1 MDNNFKPTEE
11 QVAIIEASLTGG
23 SMVVEAG
30 AGAAKTT
37 SLELIARAKPKIESG
52 VYVAYNRAIAGDAK
66 AKFPRNTQCATAHS
80 FAFRAVGVKFK
91 HRLNGPRVTA
101 KQTAAFLGVNGG
113 VSFGEEANFGPVKL
127 ALLAMGTVTRF
138 CYSDDPHITS
148 RHVPFIPGTE
158 KFFNELAEIVT
169 PYALKAWDDLIRED
183 GRLRFQHDVYLKLW
197 ALSNPTLPGDFV
209 LLDEAQDANPVI
221 EGVVKRQDAQI
232 IMVGD
237 TAQQIY
243 AWRGAQDAMSRFH
256 ADHRLDAQPELPLRP
271 GCSRRGEQV
280 AGTPQRSAPAQGLRQ
295 DQVGDR
301 NAGCAEGDP
310 VSHERDRLWRKL
322 SMLRKMTRRLPLSAA
337 RRRSRCSLR
346 RHRDLQSGQTYHA
359 SRPRRVQ
366 DVGRRAGVRAGR
378 GWQSDLKVFVKL
390 IDEYGVQTVMNVAD
404 KAVDEKYAD
413 IIVSTAHKSKG
424 REWSS
429 VKICRRLPRAGQ
441 RGRDA
446 ERSRSRPSATWPTC
460 QSPEPRTSSTAAG
473 WHGSTTSLTS
483 ARRRSPSRA
492 ASADRSRAS
501 GSRSRRRSWHEH
513 GSTSSP
519 RFHPDRLE

>member
-1 MDNNFKPTEE
+1 MDFKPTEE
-11 QVAIIEASLTGG
+11 QVAIIDASLTGG

-66 AKFPRNTQCATAHS
+66 AKFPRNTTCATAHS

-101 KQTAAFLGVNGG
+101 KQTAAILGVNGG

-127 ALLAMGTVTRF
+127 ALLAMGTVTKF
-138 CYSDDPHITS
+138 CYSDDPQITS
-148 RHVPFIPGTE
+148 RHVPFVPGTE

-256 ADHRLDAQPELPLRP
+256 ADHRLTLSQSFRFGQAVADEANKWLELLNAPLRLKGFDQIRSEIALLDAP
-271 GCSRRGEQV
+271 NAILCRTNATVVSEALHAQEADKRV
-280 AGTPQRSAPAQGLRQ
+280 AIVGGTTEIRMFAEAAQDLMSNKGTNHPDLTGFKTW
-295 DQVGDR
+295 GDVQ
-301 NAGCAEGDP
+301 E
-310 VSHERDRLWRKL
+310 
-322 SMLRKMTRRLPLSAA
+322 
-337 RRRSRCSLR
+337 
-346 RHRDLQSGQTYHA
+346 Y
-359 SRPRRVQ
+359 VQ
-366 DVGRRAGVRAGR
+366 DDAG
-378 GWQSDLKVFVKL
+378 SDLKVFVNL
-390 IDEYGVQTVMNVAD
+390 IDNYGVQTVMDVAN

-413 IIVSTAHKSKG
+413 VIVSTAHKAKG
-424 REWSS
+424 REWDS
-429 VKICRRLPRAGQ
+429 VRIGPDFREPVNEDGTPSDPVKSECNLAYVAVTRAKLQ
-441 RGRDA
+441 LDRG
-446 ERSRSRPSATWPTC
+446 
-460 QSPEPRTSSTAAG
+460 
-473 WHGSTTSLTS
+473 SLTWVDS
-483 ARRRSPSRA
+483 FIEQRPQEENSIKRAQRIVRERRMKEQA
-492 ASADRSRAS
+492 
-501 GSRSRRRSWHEH
+501 
-513 GSTSSP
+513 
-519 RFHPDRLE
+519 